1 MCFAYAVFFRF
12 QYGNPKTH
20 EWFQQWEDKGDYTM
34 RFFIEPV
41 VLAVNYAE
49 ALGYDEIVMLG
60 LSGGG
65 WTTTVSAAVDSRI
78 KLSIPVAGS
87 VRANMRYGI
96 EGTKLRVVVTMCR
109 KF

>member
-1 MCFAYAVFFRF
+1 
-12 QYGNPKTH
+12 
-20 EWFQQWEDKGDYTM
+20 M

-41 VLAVNYAE
+41 VLAVNYAK

-87 VRANMRYGI
+87 VSVDVCWCNEWTGRHALLIVFLGQDS
-96 EGTKLRVVVTMCR
+96 K
-109 KF
+109 